1 MKERG
6 VRDVSFWNKLFK
18 QKDSKPKAIAFV
30 DYEHWYY
37 SYKNQFGI
45 KPDVLAWRQQL
56 DENYVVEDIMVFAEF
71 GHHGIGDELSK
82 LRNITNTIIETA
94 QPNGHH
100 KKDMTDF
107 IMLDY
112 IYQTAISR
120 PEMEI
125 YILFTGDGHFHSVV
139 KYLSQRLK
147 KRVIVY
153 GVSGCVSKQL
163 KTVAAD
169 CVELPSSQHTTLEY
183 RRMIVRNLDYVSSHP
198 KIIPSFN
205 GTVDAVARWNNVPPE
220 LIRAALRE
228 MLEEGLVVQKEH
240 RVAFNRFVKVIA
252 ADWDALRAAGLWDN
266 ED

>member
-1 MKERG
+1 M
-6 VRDVSFWNKLFK
+6 SFWNKLFK

-125 YILFTGDGHFHSVV
+125 Y
-139 KYLSQRLK
+139 LS
-147 KRVIVY
+147 
-153 GVSGCVSKQL
+153 
-163 KTVAAD
+163 
-169 CVELPSSQHTTLEY
+169 
-183 RRMIVRNLDYVSSHP
+183 
-198 KIIPSFN
+198 
-205 GTVDAVARWNNVPPE
+205 
-220 LIRAALRE
+220 LI
-228 MLEEGLVVQKEH
+228 H
-240 RVAFNRFVKVIA
+240 I
-252 ADWDALRAAGLWDN
+252 
-266 ED
+266 